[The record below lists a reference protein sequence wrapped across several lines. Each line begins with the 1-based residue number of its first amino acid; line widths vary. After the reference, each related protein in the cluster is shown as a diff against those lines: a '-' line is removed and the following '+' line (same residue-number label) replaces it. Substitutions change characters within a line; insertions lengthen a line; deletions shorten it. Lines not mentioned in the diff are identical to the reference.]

1 MAERSDAAK
10 QTPRTT
16 KILKIQIL
24 TISPNF
30 ATANLTRKGNVLENR
45 ALKNSKIKFI
55 FTQKRLAQNLTVRY
69 WRV

>member
-45 ALKNSKIKFI
+45 ALKIRK
-55 FTQKRLAQNLTVRY
+55 
-69 WRV
+69 